1 MEEYLQAALEPAFR
15 NLAFNEHNEIR
26 LFSPGNFYQ
35 GMIGAFTAGL
45 IEGRSAV
52 ARNISNTQIG
62 HGVNEAHKADELIGH
77 SLALDPK
84 TEAFRL
90 ASKLADGTAHKNNYN
105 VGELLR
111 AYVEAGGDTAF
122 MSIPN
127 AEVSTNTQE
136 AVQTTLAET
145 PKVETPETETAS
157 GIAGMTPTQIE
168 QSVQE
173 GIRRNAAINP
183 EAMQKTVSDGMS
195 ALIAIETRV
204 KAESSNINHP
214 GIGIDSI
221 HYEYM
226 GYLRGEMALDTAAW
240 SMVGAIKTVMQTQ
253 TLTEVEAAQLT
264 KVMTE
269 IVGDVWLAEAY
280 VNRTN
285 ASMEGLME
293 EIDRERSVE
302 DNENDIQIGGLLYY
316 KEFTYADEAEKWG
329 IEVFSSWRNE
339 LTESEVDSIFRYT
352 EDDYYENINAVLRG
366 VELYFEGG
374 NQKIMEDLSLA
385 MNKASI
391 PEAIRVYRGTSIEAL
406 GPSKYL
412 PPAELVGK
420 IITEKAFMSTS
431 MIKDSAFNYK
441 NLILYI
447 DVPAGTKGAF
457 IGNISNLPSEVE
469 VLLNREQ
476 DMIIKKAYKDNGQLI
491 LIVEIIN

>member
-1 MEEYLQAALEPAFR
+1 M
-15 NLAFNEHNEIR
+15 
-26 LFSPGNFYQ
+26 
-35 GMIGAFTAGL
+35 
-45 IEGRSAV
+45 
-52 ARNISNTQIG
+52 
-62 HGVNEAHKADELIGH
+62 
-77 SLALDPK
+77 
-84 TEAFRL
+84 
-90 ASKLADGTAHKNNYN
+90 
-105 VGELLR
+105 
-111 AYVEAGGDTAF
+111 
-122 MSIPN
+122 
-127 AEVSTNTQE
+127 
-136 AVQTTLAET
+136 
-145 PKVETPETETAS
+145 
-157 GIAGMTPTQIE
+157 
-168 QSVQE
+168 
-173 GIRRNAAINP
+173 
-183 EAMQKTVSDGMS
+183 
-195 ALIAIETRV
+195 
-204 KAESSNINHP
+204 
-214 GIGIDSI
+214 
-221 HYEYM
+221 
-226 GYLRGEMALDTAAW
+226 
-240 SMVGAIKTVMQTQ
+240 
-253 TLTEVEAAQLT
+253 T